1 MTVAAVPLI
10 RAGVVKLLPVWSIDP
25 PVALSYHRASPLE
38 TVAVKVAVSPA
49 QTGAGLAAV
58 AVGIGF
64 TVMVTT
70 LLSLWVHTPDLTIL
84 LKEVV

>member
-1 MTVAAVPLI
+1 MTVAAVVLI

-25 PVALSYHRASPLE
+25 PVAASYHRAFPLE
-38 TVAVKVAVSPA
+38 TVAVKVAVSSA

-64 TVMVTT
+64 TVMVMT
-70 LLSLWVHTPDLTIL
+70 LL
-84 LKEVV
+84 

>member
-1 MTVAAVPLI
+1 MTVAAVVLI

-25 PVALSYHRASPLE
+25 PVAASYHRAVPLE
-38 TVAVKVAVSPA
+38 TVAVKVAASPA
-49 QTGAGLAAV
+49 QTVAGV
-58 AVGIGF
+58 TVVTEGIGF

-70 LLSLWVHTPDLTIL
+70 LLSLWVQTPDLTIL